1 MPYQRSDKA
10 QYFTCLIGEIIPHEE
25 GYGNGERDEVVG
37 AAYACVETE
46 KKEWLPDL
54 VITLTVRSA

>member
-1 MPYQRSDKA
+1 MATGKGTR
-10 QYFTCLIGEIIPHEE
+10 
-25 GYGNGERDEVVG
+25 
-37 AAYACVETE
+37 YACVETE